1 MKKKEHRFEKGTKNS
16 ANFTRTVQVYPKVIK
31 LVNDVSFSSLH
42 SLTKKDLTL
51 GSSKPTDSRFHIHK

>member
-31 LVNDVSFSSLH
+31 LVNDVNFSSLQFDQKRH
-42 SLTKKDLTL
+42 DF
-51 GSSKPTDSRFHIHK
+51 R